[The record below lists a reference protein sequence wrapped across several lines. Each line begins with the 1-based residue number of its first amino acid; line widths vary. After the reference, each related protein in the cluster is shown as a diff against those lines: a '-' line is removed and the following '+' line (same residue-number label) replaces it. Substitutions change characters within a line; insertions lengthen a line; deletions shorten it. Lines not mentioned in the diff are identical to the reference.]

1 MLMDVHLHK
10 LLPTT
15 SCGFVYSFYWVFLL
29 HIRIPFPSS
38 YLFYIKINISFEFF
52 RGHYFDQNYRKLR
65 PAKLIF
71 VDPGCQCRVCAGKWS
86 SENVTDGNNVMNERQ
101 KNFFCDWF
109 MLRMVAQAQTQ
120 RVMNETCKGLDMLRN
135 RPHTKQYLA
144 LYKQFRMFM
153 CRWQYLA
160 TDNVVLIQ

>member
-1 MLMDVHLHK
+1 M
-10 LLPTT
+10 
-15 SCGFVYSFYWVFLL
+15 
-29 HIRIPFPSS
+29 
-38 YLFYIKINISFEFF
+38 NISFEFF

-144 LYKQFRMFM
+144 LYEQFRMFM

-160 TDNVVLIQ
+160 TDNVLLIQ